1 MIEEYNLEKEQYL
14 KILHDEFKAI
24 LSIHQDP
31 KNNADGTYNRKLLFV
46 TALVNFS
53 NHHEEEYHIIK
64 RLSNNRSILD
74 QEITRLLEL
83 SEQRNRKLES
93 LCLETEMQL
102 NIGFV
107 DYEIISS

>member
-1 MIEEYNLEKEQYL
+1 MFEEYNFEKEQYL

-31 KNNADGTYNRKLLFV
+31 KYNADGTSNRKLLFV

-74 QEITRLLEL
+74 REITRLFDL
-83 SEQRNRKLES
+83 SEQRNRKLQS
-93 LCLETEMQL
+93 LCLQAEMQL
-102 NIGFV
+102 NIGFA
-107 DYEIISS
+107 DYDIIPS